1 MYNSGL
7 CTLRDIDSC
16 IKAGGKLIGV
26 TGKNKAILSAVDI
39 KYISLPKKQKNKNSI
54 LINGRKTFNVDYLI
68 YPNAVVDEVLEIV
81 EFHDEERCITFY
93 IDVNS
98 WKEDIEYIT
107 VELILTAMMMCVISR
122 NGYIAKVVR
131 YRLPKEIDKSSTE
144 YKIIL
149 TNNEK
154 HIEATKKLKNLVPMP
169 TVDKLLDIKENV
181 KTLKHY
187 LNLNKHVDIDCV
199 YDVMLR
205 YGEGLLS
212 FSPEYEIWVEA
223 YNKFINND
231 YTKLIYTPELLVS
244 DPNTRT
250 IVKHLVH
257 EYKNNKNRL
266 SPEKDQ
272 FIPMDYTMENRKID
286 GTAKEKADHYLKA
299 IVADYISSNIRTIKV
314 NGKIIKT
321 LIDFNGL
328 LHKDV
333 SKTVAKSMGVYV
345 IAVLKGK
352 NPNDIKLRVYGP
364 EELGLTFINECGYIK
379 SLVKSLRVL
388 TYSLEYINV

>member
-1 MYNSGL
+1 MFNNGF
-7 CTLRDIDSC
+7 CTLRDIDKC
-16 IKAGGKLIGV
+16 IRSGGKLIGIS
-26 TGKNKAILSAVDI
+26 GKNKVILSAADI
-39 KYISLPKKQKNKNSI
+39 KYISLPKSKKSKNAI
-54 LINGRKTFNVDYLI
+54 LVNGRKTFNVDYLV
-68 YPNAVVDEVLEIV
+68 YPDAVVEEVVEIV
-81 EFHDEERCITFY
+81 QFHDEERYIAFY

-98 WKEDIEYIT
+98 WKDDIEYIT
-107 VELILTAMMMCVISR
+107 VELILTAMMMCTISG
-122 NGYIAKVVR
+122 NGYIVKVSR
-131 YRLPKEIDKSSTE
+131 YRLPKEIDKSGME

-154 HIEATKKLKNLVPMP
+154 HIETTKKLKNLIPMP
-169 TVDKLLDIKENV
+169 TLDKLTDIKENV

-272 FIPMDYTMENRKID
+272 FIPMDYVMEDRMVG
-286 GTAKEKADHYLKA
+286 GTAKEKADHYLKT
-299 IVADYISSNIRTIKV
+299 IVADYIASNIRTHKV
-314 NGKIIKT
+314 NGRIVKT
-321 LIDFNGL
+321 LVDFNGL

-333 SKTVAKSMGVYV
+333 SKTVSNSMGVYV
-345 IAVLKGK
+345 IAVLKGR

-364 EELGLTFINECGYIK
+364 EDLGMTFINECGYIK
-379 SLVKSLRVL
+379 SLVKSLKVL